1 MAVSRKMVYRTGW
14 ILYVLSVPSILSVV
28 GLIIQYRRYFPERIN
43 GMHFVGLIVLTLAL
57 FSNLV
62 LFASRLA
69 WRPVP
74 PRATW
79 SVLLIFFFSLNVILV
94 FFLPN
99 VAQIFGYWLWLAAF
113 ALLTF
118 GLVFA
123 PPMEFTRS
131 GRPVP
136 WQPGGADA
144 DDAVPGIV
152 WAFLAVTIFW
162 LGVTVVNY
170 YDRQD
175 RRIPVVSASPQ
186 STALTSY
193 LSDPAGVLQAG
204 DQRSLITSLTQ
215 FEQATSNQIAVAIY
229 PHLPPEPVE
238 DFTIRVAEASKFG
251 RGNRDNGVILFIFM
265 AERVARIEVGYGLE
279 GALPDAICRRILA
292 SELIPQFAQGE
303 YQQGIARTVA
313 AIGTAVER
321 EYGNA
326 GQEGLPAYLKRLY
339 PQLKAGVTKVARNA
353 WPLARDA
360 PLEARMGVSFFGVL
374 LGFGVWSGIANA
386 ARLLWSTLMGMW
398 NLIKRRPFKHGM
410 VAVAFEPIYDTV
422 KLAVILA
429 VISGTCVVIAGGGSF
444 GGAGAAVH
452 WTATP

>member
-1 MAVSRKMVYRTGW
+1 MAVSRKIVYRTGW

-79 SVLLIFFFSLNVILV
+79 SVLLIFFLSLNLSLV

-113 ALLTF
+113 GLLTF

-123 PPMEFTRS
+123 PPVEFTRS
-131 GRPVP
+131 GRAVP
-136 WQPGGADA
+136 WQPGAADA
-144 DDAVPGIV
+144 DDAVPAIV
-152 WAFLAVTIFW
+152 WVAFAVTIFW
-162 LGVTVVNY
+162 LGVTVGNY

-175 RRIPVVSASPQ
+175 RRKPVVTASPQ
-186 STALTSY
+186 SALTSY
-193 LSDPAGVLQAG
+193 VSDSTGVLPVA
-204 DQRSLITSLTQ
+204 DQRSLTTSLTE
-215 FEQATSNQIAVAIY
+215 FEHATSNQIVVAIY
-229 PHLPPEPVE
+229 PQLPPEPVE
-238 DFTIRVAEASKFG
+238 DFTIRIAEASKLG
-251 RGNRDNGVILFIFM
+251 RGNRDNGVVLFIFM

-292 SELIPQFAQGE
+292 SELAPQFSKGE
-303 YQQGIARTVA
+303 YQQGIARTTA
-313 AIGTAVER
+313 AIGAAVEN
-321 EYGNA
+321 EYGN
-326 GQEGLPAYLKRLY
+326 GVREQLPAYLKRLY
-339 PQLKAGVTKVARNA
+339 PQLKAGAVKVMRNA

-360 PLEARMGVSFFGVL
+360 PLEARMGVSFFGIL
-374 LGFGVWSGIANA
+374 LGFGVWSGFVNA
-386 ARLLWSTLMGMW
+386 ARFVWSTLMGIW

-410 VAVAFEPIYDTV
+410 MSVDWAPIGDTV

-429 VISGTCVVIAGGGSF
+429 AIAGTFVLVAGGGSF